1 MFAGTRFDQVG
12 AARACVLARWPK
24 NGRVEGGCDMPMA
37 MPRWAAQL
45 RLPRPHDRTNFSSW
59 MAGRLLDAVDGNTQ
73 TRGTRPT
80 STTASGAHKYVYVDS
95 TLFVDSELDD
105 KGQSVA
111 VGRPRRA
118 LLFARPLLLTS
129 PASIVGSLALARTSG
144 MQVGASAA
152 LCRRKLGG
160 SERLL
165 RHDSEPHIL
174 CSCSTCHRFSRPA
187 APQGWRARSRQRAQG
202 PDRADDLKP
211 WKEEPARALAVH
223 HPGSE
228 APAVHASRHTI
239 SKVHVRRRG

>member
-1 MFAGTRFDQVG
+1 
-12 AARACVLARWPK
+12 
-24 NGRVEGGCDMPMA
+24 MPMA

-118 LLFARPLLLTS
+118 LLFARPLLLTY
-129 PASIVGSLALARTSG
+129 PASIVGSLAMARTSR
-144 MQVGASAA
+144 MYVGASAA

-160 SERLL
+160 
-165 RHDSEPHIL
+165 
-174 CSCSTCHRFSRPA
+174 
-187 APQGWRARSRQRAQG
+187 
-202 PDRADDLKP
+202 
-211 WKEEPARALAVH
+211 
-223 HPGSE
+223 
-228 APAVHASRHTI
+228 
-239 SKVHVRRRG
+239 